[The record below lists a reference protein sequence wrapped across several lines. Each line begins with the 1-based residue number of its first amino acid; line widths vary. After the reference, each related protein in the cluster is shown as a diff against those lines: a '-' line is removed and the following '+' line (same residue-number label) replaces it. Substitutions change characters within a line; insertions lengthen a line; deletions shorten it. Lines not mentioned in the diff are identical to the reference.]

1 MTRRHHKRRRG
12 REETPGLDVTTFLN
26 LMVVL
31 IPFLLIS
38 AVFSRVTIM
47 ELSVPTSAGES
58 ALNKPNYTIEVIVRK
73 AGLEIA
79 NGASVEAAIP
89 KKDEQ
94 YDMDMLSKIL
104 KRLKERYPEKEDATV
119 LMEPEIEYNY
129 LIQIMDAVR
138 GTQVQVEG
146 SDEVGKMVLFPNI
159 SIGDAP

>member
-1 MTRRHHKRRRG
+1 MNRRYHIKRRDK
-12 REETPGLDVTTFLN
+12 ESPALDITTFLN

-47 ELSVPTSAGES
+47 ELSVPTSAGGATS
-58 ALNKPNYTIEVIVRK
+58 NTPNLAIEVIVRK

-79 NGASVEAAIP
+79 NGMSVEAAFP
-89 KKDEQ
+89 KKDDQ
-94 YDMDMLSKIL
+94 YDIETLQSIL
-104 KRLKERYPEKEDATV
+104 MRLKARYPKKEDATV
-119 LMEPEIEYNY
+119 LMEPDIAYDH

-138 GTQVQVEG
+138 GTEVQTEG
-146 SDEVGKMVLFPNI
+146 SEEMAKMVLFPNI